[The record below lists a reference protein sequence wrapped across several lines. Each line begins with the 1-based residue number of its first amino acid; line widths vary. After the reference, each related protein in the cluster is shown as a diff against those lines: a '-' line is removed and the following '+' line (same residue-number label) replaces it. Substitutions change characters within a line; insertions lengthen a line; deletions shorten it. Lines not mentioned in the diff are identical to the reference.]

1 MEDGKISRVSPFAE
15 LLQNKVLGAALTAW
29 VVAQTI
35 KVMIAVCRR
44 HRFDVRWFL
53 GTGGMPSAHSA
64 GVSALA
70 IAVGKQGGFHQPGFA
85 VALIFALVTMF
96 DAQGVRHAVGR
107 QAIAMNK
114 LIDELYVKGQ
124 VSQERLM
131 ELLGHTPV
139 EVLVGALLGAGIAF
153 LYYR

>member
-1 MEDGKISRVSPFAE
+1 MSPLSQ
-15 LLQNKVLGAALTAW
+15 LLQNKVLGAALVAW
-29 VVAQTI
+29 IFAQSL
-35 KVMIAVCRR
+35 KVFLAVRRR
-44 HRFDVRWFL
+44 HQFDVRWFL

-70 IAVGKQGGFHQPGFA
+70 IAVGRQVGFHTPAFA

-96 DAQGVRHAVGR
+96 DAQGVRRAVGR
-107 QAIAMNK
+107 QAIAWNK
-114 LIDELYVKGQ
+114 LIDELYLKGP

-139 EVLVGALLGAGIAF
+139 EVFVGAALGSGIALLF
-153 LYYR
+153 YR